1 MLELWCDF
9 VGRFLFVLFRKRV
22 GERSISFLCG
32 VSCGVCGCAATSV
45 SFVAVSSC

>member
-9 VGRFLFVLFRKRV
+9 VGRFLSVLLRE
-22 GERSISFLCG
+22 ERREEISFLCG